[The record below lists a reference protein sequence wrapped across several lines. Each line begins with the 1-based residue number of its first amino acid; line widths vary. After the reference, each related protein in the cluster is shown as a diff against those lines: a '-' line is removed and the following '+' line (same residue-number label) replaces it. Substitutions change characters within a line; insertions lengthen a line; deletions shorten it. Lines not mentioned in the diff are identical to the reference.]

1 MTDQLDP
8 SRAGATPFW
17 FGPDDRP
24 LFGWL
29 HLPADGAVR
38 GGVVLCQP
46 LGIEATCVYF
56 SYRQLANRLA
66 ELGLAV
72 LRFDYDGTGDS
83 SGAETD
89 PDRLEAWLSSVTTAT
104 DLLVEL
110 GVGSVGLVGIR
121 MGGLFAAHEA
131 ARRGGVDVLALWDPC
146 ISGKA
151 FLREQRFLRTLSG
164 DKERRD
170 DEAVEAPGLR
180 FEPETVKAFGDFDLG
195 RSGVLARRTLVLVP
209 PDVSR
214 PRALERRL
222 EGEDVEWQEATG
234 QAALMDSQRQDPP
247 YETLERVAAWLSD
260 AFTGEPVPVVA
271 PHRPSAEVARNQ
283 AGQRI
288 VESTLELGDIGLFG
302 IVTEGPDVGGRP
314 TIVLVNEGGTH
325 HIGQARVWVE
335 VARQLASYGFRVLR
349 FDLSGNGDSD
359 ARPGQQA
366 HVARAPEAVEDV
378 SMAIRGVSSEDP
390 SDVVVVG
397 FCSGAYVVVEEALRQ
412 KLRGMCIINPSF
424 AFDPPEPAGTAAR
437 PARQVPKRWFVD
449 LVNPVLRSVARRR
462 RSAEIGRWIKAVEI
476 GSWPAALSVRHPGVP
491 EPVWQMVNRYMFE
504 NTGMASLER
513 AVGTG
518 VDTLLICGSVDLVP
532 ISLGNEQRL
541 QALRQAANFR
551 LVELEELEH
560 SSWEMEQRL
569 AMVAIIIDHIITTF
583 DQDRDPSRLL
593 PA

>member
-8 SRAGATPFW
+8 PRADATSFW

-29 HLPADGAVR
+29 HLPADGVVH

-56 SYRQLANRLA
+56 SYRQLADRLA
-66 ELGLAV
+66 QLGLAV

-104 DLLVEL
+104 DLLVDL
-110 GVGSVGLVGIR
+110 GVGPVGLVGIR
-121 MGGLFAAHEA
+121 MGGLFAGHEA
-131 ARRGGVDVLALWDPC
+131 ARRGGVDVLVLWDPC

-164 DKERRD
+164 DKEQRD
-170 DEAVEAPGLR
+170 DAVEAPGLR

-195 RSGVLARRTLVLVP
+195 HDGVLAGRTLVLVP

-222 EGEDVEWQEATG
+222 EGHDVEWQEATG

-247 YETLERVAAWLSD
+247 YQTLERLAVWLSD
-260 AFTGEPVPVVA
+260 ALAGPPVAVVA
-271 PHRPSAEVARNQ
+271 PHRPSAAVATTK
-283 AGQRI
+283 AGHRI
-288 VESTLELGDIGLFG
+288 VESTLELGEVGLFG
-302 IVTEGPDVGGRP
+302 IVTEGPDVTGRP
-314 TIVLVNEGGTH
+314 TVVLVNEGGTH
-325 HIGQARVWVE
+325 HIGQARVWID
-335 VARQLASYGFRVLR
+335 VARQLAASGFRVLR

-359 ARPGQQA
+359 PRPGQPA

-378 SMAIRGVSSEDP
+378 SVAMHAISPDDP
-390 SDVVVVG
+390 SDVVLVG
-397 FCSGAYVVVEEALRQ
+397 FCSGAYVAVEEALRQ
-412 KLRGMCIINPSF
+412 RLRGMCIINPSF
-424 AFDPPEPAGTAAR
+424 SFEPPEPAGTAER

-462 RSAEIGRWIKAVEI
+462 HSAEIGRWIRAVEI

-491 EPVWQMVNRYMFE
+491 EPVWRMVNRFMFG

-513 AVGTG
+513 AVGGG
-518 VDTLLICGSVDLVP
+518 VDTLLIAGSVDLVP
-532 ISLGNEQRL
+532 IALGHEQRL
-541 QALRQAANFR
+541 RVLQQTPNFR
-551 LVELEELEH
+551 LVELEELDH
-560 SSWEMEQRL
+560 ASWEMEQRL
-569 AMVAIIIDHIITTF
+569 AMMDIIIDHIVTTF
-583 DQDRDPSRLL
+583 DRDGARPRLL
-593 PA
+593 SA

>member
-1 MTDQLDP
+1 MTHQLDP
-8 SRAGATPFW
+8 SRPDATPFW

-29 HLPADGAVR
+29 HLPGDGLVR

-56 SYRQLANRLA
+56 SFRQLANRLA

-72 LRFDYDGTGDS
+72 LRFDYEGTGDS
-83 SGAETD
+83 YGAETG

-164 DKERRD
+164 DRERQD
-170 DEAVEAPGLR
+170 DAVEAPGLR

-195 RSGVLARRTLVLVP
+195 RDGVLARRTLVLVP

-222 EGEDVEWQEATG
+222 EGQDVEWQEATG
-234 QAALMDSQRQDPP
+234 QAALMDSQRQDTP
-247 YETLERVAAWLSD
+247 YETLERLATWLSA
-260 AFTGEPVPVVA
+260 AFPGEPVPVVA
-271 PHRPSAEVARNQ
+271 PHRPSAAVARTS

-288 VESTLELGDIGLFG
+288 VESTLRLGEIGLFG
-302 IVTEGPDVGGRP
+302 IVTEGPDVTGRP

-325 HIGQARVWVE
+325 HIGQARVWID
-335 VARQLASYGFRVLR
+335 VARQLAASGFRVLR
-349 FDLSGNGDSD
+349 FDLSGNGDSE

-366 HVARAPEAVEDV
+366 HVARAPEAVDDV
-378 SMAIRGVSSEDP
+378 SVAIDEISPGDP
-390 SDVVVVG
+390 SDVVLVG
-397 FCSGAYVVVEEALRQ
+397 FCSGAYVVVEESLRQ
-412 KLRGMCIINPSF
+412 TLRGMCIINPSS
-424 AFDPPEPAGTAAR
+424 PSIHQNRPGRRCGR
-437 PARQVPKRWFVD
+437 PARSP
-449 LVNPVLRSVARRR
+449 S
-462 RSAEIGRWIKAVEI
+462 G
-476 GSWPAALSVRHPGVP
+476 GSWTWSIRCCDRWPAGAAPPRSD
-491 EPVWQMVNRYMFE
+491 
-504 NTGMASLER
+504 A
-513 AVGTG
+513 
-518 VDTLLICGSVDLVP
+518 GSRRWRSGAGRP
-532 ISLGNEQRL
+532 
-541 QALRQAANFR
+541 
-551 LVELEELEH
+551 H
-560 SSWEMEQRL
+560 
-569 AMVAIIIDHIITTF
+569 
-583 DQDRDPSRLL
+583 
-593 PA
+593 